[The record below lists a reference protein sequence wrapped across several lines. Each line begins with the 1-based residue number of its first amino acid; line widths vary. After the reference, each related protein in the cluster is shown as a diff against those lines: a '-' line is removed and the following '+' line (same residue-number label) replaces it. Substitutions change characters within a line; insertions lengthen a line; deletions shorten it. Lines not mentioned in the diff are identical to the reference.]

1 MILEVICSTAKSR
14 LSLACVVALPFILLA
29 CSKAPA
35 PDADQQAR
43 KSTAL
48 SREGPLLAYLFEGH
62 VWTISIAGNDAK
74 TTIPAP
80 AEGSIDEFIW
90 SADGNSLY
98 FVNGLRVFAVGV
110 DSGKQTEVGTLETP
124 EGTTVEKLEPSKDP
138 TRIIV
143 HASDAYAL
151 PHVYSFSVEQKR
163 TEELTIDKYS
173 AMAVSK
179 PPVIRSV
186 TDLSVSPDASR
197 VLFVGTAGTNED
209 LFVASLETG
218 VRVQVT
224 SLAALDGFE
233 VSAEIEGGRRL
244 LESAWSPDGRHI
256 IFTPVQSCSE
266 SGLCYGQLFV
276 TDAWTGAQARLSQGM
291 MVGLAASWDGDGKNL
306 VFEDAG
312 KIMITTTSGQ
322 TKFLAE
328 GNRARWQPRR

>member
-1 MILEVICSTAKSR
+1 MILEVICPTAKSR
-14 LSLACVVALPFILLA
+14 LSLACAVALPFVLLA
-29 CSKAPA
+29 CSQAPG
-35 PDADQQAR
+35 PGTDQATKPAAR
-43 KSTAL
+43 A
-48 SREGPLLAYLFEGH
+48 REGPLLAYLFEGH
-62 VWTISIAGNDAK
+62 VWTISTAGNDAR

-90 SADGNSLY
+90 SSDGNSLY
-98 FVNGLRVFAVGV
+98 FANGPRIFAVTV
-110 DSGKQTEVGTLETP
+110 ESGKRNEVGTLETP
-124 EGTTVEKLEPSKDP
+124 AGTTVEKLEPSKDP
-138 TRIIV
+138 AKIIV

-151 PHVYSFSVEQKR
+151 PHVYSFSIEQKR
-163 TEELTIDKYS
+163 TDELTIDQYS
-173 AMAVSK
+173 ALAVSK
-179 PPVIRSV
+179 PPVIRSL

-197 VLFVGTAGTNED
+197 VLFVGTVGTNEE

-218 VRVQVT
+218 ARLQIT
-224 SLAALDGFE
+224 ALGALDGFE
-233 VSAEIEGGRRL
+233 ESAEIEGGRRL
-244 LESAWSPDGRHI
+244 LEAAWSPDGRHI

-276 TDAWTGAQARLSQGM
+276 TDSWTGAQARLSQGM
-291 MVGLAASWDGDGKNL
+291 MVGLAASWDGEGRNL